1 MGIKCTVMNIIQD
14 QLNINNLNITTDII
28 DETKA
33 DSLDIFEI
41 IIDIE
46 NNFSIDIPDEDIK
59 TLRTPGDIIFDVL
72 RILKTC

>member
-1 MGIKCTVMNIIQD
+1 MNIIQD
-14 QLNINNLNITTDII
+14 QLNINNLNVTTDII

-59 TLRTPGDIIFDVL
+59 TLRTAGDIIFYVQ

>member
-59 TLRTPGDIIFDVL
+59 TLRTPGDIIFYVQ

>member
-1 MGIKCTVMNIIQD
+1 MNIIQD
-14 QLNINNLNITTDII
+14 QLDINNLNITTDII

-33 DSLDIFEI
+33 DSLDIFEM

-46 NNFSIDIPDEDIK
+46 NNFGIEIPDEDIK
-59 TLRTPGDIIFDVL
+59 ILRTPGDIIFYVQ